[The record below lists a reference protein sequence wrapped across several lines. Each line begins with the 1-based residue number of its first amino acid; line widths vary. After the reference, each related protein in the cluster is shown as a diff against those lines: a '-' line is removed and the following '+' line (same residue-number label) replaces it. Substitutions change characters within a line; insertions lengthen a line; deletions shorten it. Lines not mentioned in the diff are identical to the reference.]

1 MPLEQFASQ
10 FGLSELQLA
19 LGLIGLLFL
28 IWVIVYNIRNARRRN
43 NDQAEQKEG
52 SIGFTD
58 LKNDPVPEPFEEPSP
73 NQTIS
78 PQAIDP
84 RIDCVVAL
92 RFSEPIAGIEILDS
106 LKTWSDLQTPWM
118 VDGLISTNISQ
129 GVWGSLERNHFYAE
143 IQLAV
148 QLASRK
154 GPIGVVELS
163 DFCSRVQVLAETLDA
178 QIDMPSVS
186 AMLDSAKELDALAAQ
201 SDILLGIN
209 IVFDQQSWSWPHLE
223 TTLTQRGFR
232 LASNGTSFEYP
243 IQGKLAFR
251 TGQFDRQTPIKQ
263 ITLLLEVPVVMA
275 QLRPFDL
282 MLNEAA
288 DIAEALQGR
297 LVDDNGVNLTEGSV
311 SVIRDQLDALYAQ
324 LEKVGISAGSS
335 TAIRLFS

>member
-1 MPLEQFASQ
+1 MRGGA
-10 FGLSELQLA
+10 
-19 LGLIGLLFL
+19 IM
-28 IWVIVYNIRNARRRN
+28 
-43 NDQAEQKEG
+43 KEG

-129 GVWGSLERNHFYAE
+129 GVWGSLESNHFYAE

-232 LASNGTSFEYP
+232 LASNGASFEYP